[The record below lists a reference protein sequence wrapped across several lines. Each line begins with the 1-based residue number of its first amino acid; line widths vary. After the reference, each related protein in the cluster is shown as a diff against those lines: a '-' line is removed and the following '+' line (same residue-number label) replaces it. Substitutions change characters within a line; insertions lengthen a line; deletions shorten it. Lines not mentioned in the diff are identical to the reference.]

1 MSNTNKHIIAFYNL
15 ENFFDTTD
23 DPKKNDNDFL
33 PNGSNHWTEN
43 RYLNKVERIT
53 AAIES
58 IQPGKLPIAIGVA
71 EIENKTVLRDL
82 IYQPAF
88 KGKYDFI
95 HYDSPD
101 RRGIDVALLYN
112 KTEFEVI
119 HHERIPVRMNGNSR
133 FVTRDILYVKGKL
146 AGSVVHLF
154 VNHWPSRAEGILA
167 SEPKRIVAANCLYKK
182 ASTILNADAE
192 AKILMMGDF
201 NDLPISKS
209 ITKHLHT
216 KAHKNIK
223 ETEFYNLAAIPYQNK
238 VGSLFAKKHWL
249 MFDQIII
256 SKGMMFGKGIKIKAP
271 RLTIHGD
278 KKLLYFDQQTGI
290 YKPSRTYSYH
300 TYRGGSSDHL
310 PVYVGIVGE

>member
-1 MSNTNKHIIAFYNL
+1 MPFTKKHTIAFYNL

-33 PNGSNHWTEN
+33 PNGTNHWTEN

-58 IQPGKLPIAIGVA
+58 IQPYKLPVVIGVA
-71 EIENKTVLRDL
+71 EVENKTVLRDL

-88 KGKYDFI
+88 KKEYDFI

-101 RRGIDVALLYN
+101 RRGIDVALLFN
-112 KTEFEVI
+112 KNEFEII
-119 HHERIPVRMNGNSR
+119 HHERIPVHLSGNSH
-133 FVTRDILYVKGKL
+133 FATRDILYVKGKL
-146 AGSVVHLF
+146 CGDELHFF
-154 VNHWPSRAEGILA
+154 VNHWPSRGEGILA
-167 SEPKRIVAANCLYKK
+167 SEPKRVAAAKCLFHKAESILKK
-182 ASTILNADAE
+182 DKE
-192 AKILMMGDF
+192 AKIIMMGDF

-209 ITKHLHT
+209 ISKNLHA
-216 KAHKNIK
+216 KAHKNLK
-223 ETEFYNLAAIPYQNK
+223 EFEFYNLAAIPYKNK

-256 SKGMMFGKGIKIKAP
+256 SKGMMFGEGIKITAP

-278 KKLLYFDQQTGI
+278 RKLLYFDKQAGI
-290 YKPSRTYSYH
+290 YKPNRTYSYH

-310 PVYVGIVGE
+310 PVYVAVSNK